1 MPRQQEESGR
11 TSRHPASDSLQ
22 QNEALRD
29 RAVNGFHAFGF
40 VGACHRLQSGSP
52 KSTIKIV
59 ASRHLEQVL
68 AHAENQLAATGAR
81 RPTEVL
87 PLYKKFLKVEEH
99 RLRLKHQAGH
109 GGREICAH
117 RADLVDVLLR
127 YVFGAAFTATRP
139 EEASG
144 APLALIALGGYGR
157 GELNPFSDIDV
168 MLLHRQWAKKISPHL
183 EEMVEQVL
191 YLLWDSGFKVG
202 HSTRSIKEAIT
213 QANRDML
220 TKTAMLESRFL
231 AGDAE
236 LAREF
241 REQFRSKC
249 VEGHE
254 REYVEMRMQD
264 QVVRHKKF
272 GDSVY
277 RQEPHVKSGCGGLR
291 DYQNLLWMTYFKEG
305 SLSTNQLVGKDWLS
319 ETDQR
324 RIERAYDFLLRLRTD
339 LHYATGRATDI
350 LHLNLQEQIAKR
362 LNYSFGNGQLRSET
376 LMRDYFEH
384 TRNIFRVT
392 ERISAQFVSWHVTSR
407 TRSLFS
413 FLPLIRPDKTP
424 VGESF
429 FIRNKQLHPDRR
441 DLFQKDPEQ
450 MMRAFQLI
458 QEYVLDLSPE
468 AADLVSR
475 SLEQVTRTYQYARGP
490 REIFTAILSQK
501 GEVGR
506 VLRAMHRVDFL
517 GRYIPE
523 FGQLTCLVQ
532 HEFLHRYTADEHT
545 LVCIDK
551 LDALTQTDDPK
562 LIHYRKL
569 FEQLA
574 DPLVLYLA
582 LLLHD
587 SGKAVGRPHSEA
599 SALFAQRVA
608 ARLQLSS
615 EQRKSLIRLVDHHLS
630 LSTTAQQRNL
640 DDPATVMK
648 FAQVVKDQKNLDA
661 LMLLTL
667 ADGQGTSADAWSDW
681 KESLVWQLFHQTS
694 RYLADRKSYYEQ
706 TRIAR
711 ESLRACVAENF
722 SPDYAEEIEAHFEY
736 MPDHYF
742 RATGVPEIIEHVKL
756 LRSFL
761 ESVSTEKESP
771 LAPAVKWK
779 IVPEQGHTVMTF
791 CTWERERLLA
801 KIAGS
806 LSVVPLNI
814 LSADVFPRGDNAVLG
829 VFRVCDTR
837 AQPVSN
843 PRDFELVEQ
852 TLRRALEDESFDFV
866 PSIEKAKRSSHRAA
880 VGIDFPTRIAI
891 DNKTHPTYTLV
902 EFQAPDRIG
911 LLYDVLSC
919 LDRENVLVPLSR
931 VNTQAGAAID
941 TLYVMDGS
949 SHAKITDS
957 QRIQTVQQHL
967 KDAILRGSARS

>member
-1 MPRQQEESGR
+1 M
-11 TSRHPASDSLQ
+11 
-22 QNEALRD
+22 
-29 RAVNGFHAFGF
+29 
-40 VGACHRLQSGSP
+40 
-52 KSTIKIV
+52 

-99 RLRLKHQAGH
+99 RLRLKHQAGQ

-127 YVFGAAFTATRP
+127 YVFGAASTATRP
-139 EEASG
+139 EEPSG
-144 APLALIALGGYGR
+144 GPLALIALGGYGR

-168 MLLHRQWAKKISPHL
+168 MLLHQQGAKKISPHL
-183 EEMVEQVL
+183 EEMVKQVL

-277 RQEPHVKSGCGGLR
+277 LQEPHVKSGCGGLR

-362 LNYSFGNGQLRSET
+362 LNYSVGNSQLRSET

-392 ERISAQFVSWHVTSR
+392 ERITAQFVSGRVTSR

-424 VGESF
+424 VGGSF

-441 DLFQKDPEQ
+441 DLFRKDPEQ

-475 SLEQVTRTYQYARGP
+475 SVEQVTRTYQYARGP
-490 REIFTAILSQK
+490 REIFTTILSRK

-506 VLRAMHRVDFL
+506 VLRTMHRVDFL

-551 LDALTQTDDPK
+551 LDAVIKTDNSK
-562 LIHYRKL
+562 LIAYRKI
-569 FEQLA
+569 FEQLD
-574 DPLVLYLA
+574 DPFVLYLA

-587 SGKAVGRPHSEA
+587 TGKAVGARPHSEA

-608 ARLQLSS
+608 TRLQLSS
-615 EQRKSLIRLVDHHLS
+615 EQRKSLILLVDHHLT
-630 LSTTAQQRNL
+630 LSKIAQQRNL
-640 DDPATVMK
+640 DDPATVAELGK
-648 FAQVVKDQKNLDA
+648 IVKHQKNLDA

-667 ADGQGTSADAWSDW
+667 ADGQGTSAEAWSDW
-681 KESLVWQLFHQTS
+681 KESLVWELFHETS
-694 RYLADRKSYYEQ
+694 RYLADQKSYYEQ
-706 TRIAR
+706 TKIER
-711 ESLRACVAENF
+711 ESLQVSVAKALP
-722 SPDYAEEIEAHFEY
+722 PDYADEIEAHFDF
-736 MPDHYF
+736 MPDNYF
-742 RATGVPEIIEHVKL
+742 RGCDVPEIVEHLKL
-756 LRSFL
+756 LRSFF
-761 ESVSTEKESP
+761 ENVSSRGEQP
-771 LAPAVKWK
+771 LAPAIEWK
-779 IVPEQGHTVMTF
+779 AFTEHGHSLVSFWTWDREQ
-791 CTWERERLLA
+791 LLA

-806 LSVVPLNI
+806 FSVVPINI
-814 LSADVFPRGDNAVLG
+814 LSADVFPRGDNVVLS
-829 VFRVCDTR
+829 VFRVCNTKAHAVTDR
-837 AQPVSN
+837 
-843 PRDFELVEQ
+843 REFELVEQ
-852 TLRRALEDESFDFV
+852 TLRRALEDENFDFL
-866 PSIEKAKRSSHRAA
+866 PLIEKAKRQSRLRLAP
-880 VGIDFPTRIAI
+880 GIEFPTHIGV
-891 DNKTHPTYTLV
+891 DNKTHPMYTLI
-902 EFQAPDRIG
+902 EIQAPDRLG
-911 LLYDVLSC
+911 LLYDILAS
-919 LDRENVLVPLSR
+919 LDRESVSIALSR
-931 VNTQAGAAID
+931 INTQDGAAID
-941 TLYVMDGS
+941 TLYVVDRS
-949 SHAKITDS
+949 THTKIIDS
-957 QRIQTVQQHL
+957 DRITAIQRHL
-967 KDAILRGSARS
+967 QRAILGGGTANSK

>member
-1 MPRQQEESGR
+1 
-11 TSRHPASDSLQ
+11 
-22 QNEALRD
+22 
-29 RAVNGFHAFGF
+29 
-40 VGACHRLQSGSP
+40 
-52 KSTIKIV
+52 V

-87 PLYKKFLKVEEH
+87 PLYKKFLKVEE
-99 RLRLKHQAGH
+99 
-109 GGREICAH
+109 H

-168 MLLHRQWAKKISPHL
+168 MLLHRQGAKKISPHL

-277 RQEPHVKSGCGGLR
+277 LQEPHVKSGCGGLR

-362 LNYSFGNGQLRSET
+362 LNYSIGTGQLRSET

-392 ERISAQFVSWHVTSR
+392 ERISAQFGSGHVTSR

-424 VGESF
+424 IGESF

-490 REIFTAILSQK
+490 REIFTAILSRK

-551 LDALTQTDDPK
+551 LDAIVKTDDSK
-562 LIHYRKL
+562 LIAYRKI
-569 FEQLA
+569 FEHLD
-574 DPLVLYLA
+574 DPFVLYLA

-587 SGKAVGRPHSEA
+587 TGKAVGAWPHSEA

-608 ARLQLSS
+608 TRLQLSP
-615 EQRKSLIRLVDHHLS
+615 EQRKSLILLVDHHLT
-630 LSTTAQQRNL
+630 LSKIAQQRNL
-640 DDPATVMK
+640 DDPATVAELAK
-648 FAQVVKDQKNLDA
+648 IVKHQKNLDA

-667 ADGQGTSADAWSDW
+667 ADGQGTSAEAWSDW
-681 KESLVWQLFHQTS
+681 KESLVWELFHETS
-694 RYLADRKSYYEQ
+694 RYLADQKSYYEQ
-706 TRIAR
+706 TKIER
-711 ESLRACVAENF
+711 ESLQVSVAEALP
-722 SPDYAEEIEAHFEY
+722 PDYADEIEAHFDF
-736 MPDHYF
+736 MPDNYF
-742 RATGVPEIIEHVKL
+742 RGCDVPEIVEHLKL
-756 LRSFL
+756 LRSFFENVL
-761 ESVSTEKESP
+761 SRGEQP

-779 IVPEQGHTVMTF
+779 AFTEHGHSLVSFWTWDHEQ
-791 CTWERERLLA
+791 LLA

-806 LSVVPLNI
+806 FSVVPINI
-814 LSADVFPRGDNAVLG
+814 LSADVFPRGDNVVLS
-829 VFRVCDTR
+829 VFRVCNTKAHAVTDSR
-837 AQPVSN
+837 E
-843 PRDFELVEQ
+843 FELVEQ
-852 TLRRALEDESFDFV
+852 TLGRALADENFDFL
-866 PSIEKAKRSSHRAA
+866 PLIEKAKRQSRLPLAP
-880 VGIDFPTRIAI
+880 GIEFPTHIGV
-891 DNKTHPTYTLV
+891 DNKTHPMYTLI
-902 EFQAPDRIG
+902 EIQAPDRLG
-911 LLYDVLSC
+911 LLYDILAS
-919 LDRENVLVPLSR
+919 LDRESVLIALSR
-931 VNTQAGAAID
+931 INTQDGAAID
-941 TLYVMDGS
+941 TLYVVDRS
-949 SHAKITDS
+949 THTKIIDS
-957 QRIQTVQQHL
+957 DRITAIQRHL
-967 KDAILRGSARS
+967 QRAILGGGAAKSK